1 MYIGAVSPRTGEMEN
16 VLVQEFEDGS
26 IRRIVSAP
34 RALWQDGEWW
44 LEFGQVFEVVRTGE
58 VKKLFGFEK
67 QRMNLAMA
75 PADIGANSSDPE
87 EMSLKE
93 LYLTMRNAEKQGN
106 DVGKI
111 WMLFNLRIA
120 VPWASVVLVLVGAS
134 VGSRPQRASSSM
146 GLGLSVVIVFAYYV
160 IMSFCK

>member
-1 MYIGAVSPRTGEMEN
+1 
-16 VLVQEFEDGS
+16 
-26 IRRIVSAP
+26 
-34 RALWQDGEWW
+34 
-44 LEFGQVFEVVRTGE
+44 
-58 VKKLFGFEK
+58 
-67 QRMNLAMA
+67 MNLAMA

-146 GLGLSVVIVFAYYV
+146 GLGLSVVIVFAY
-160 IMSFCK
+160 